1 MCEYQVSY
9 INAIQ
14 QAIESLMSYFFDN
27 TNINKVA
34 HYAFSDQKILR
45 DSYMKIHSRQ
55 AQNLKQ
61 LAMKQINLLNLRF
74 FGFDFK
80 SLQQQ
85 CSALMGVRCNDYG
98 FEIDEQEQGT
108 LQRSPTILLNSLGV
122 QQASQSSKFAE
133 LHT

>member
-1 MCEYQVSY
+1 
-9 INAIQ
+9 
-14 QAIESLMSYFFDN
+14 MSYFFDN

-61 LAMKQINLLNLRF
+61 LAMKQTNSLNLRF

-85 CSALMGVRCNDYG
+85 CSKLMGVDCNDYG
-98 FEIDEQEQGT
+98 FEVDDQEMSS
-108 LQRSPTILLNSLGV
+108 LQRRPTI
-122 QQASQSSKFAE
+122 
-133 LHT
+133 